1 MFVCA
6 YTRNGWNSD
15 RFQALERPKDVTE
28 WRTVP
33 NLAALLCSTNGWA
46 ISNTNYSFTQTLLQ
60 ALPMRFTQE
69 KKRHKCVKITH
80 RICYMSIPMSTGVAG
95 SNPDS
100 GSPPTSA
107 STSPISLTFSA
118 TLQRG
123 FTFVYLFPILPP
135 MGPAC
140 PTPTPTT
147 TVLVDVVSPSKYSC
161 LEVHLSRLLS
171 PSPVLR
177 PFLLDS
183 DPRWQ
188 ANLLDL
194 VVTLHGSARS
204 ALQIP

>member
-1 MFVCA
+1 MSQTAIRTWSIFMFVCA

-100 GSPPTSA
+100 GSPPA
-107 STSPISLTFSA
+107 
-118 TLQRG
+118 
-123 FTFVYLFPILPP
+123 
-135 MGPAC
+135 
-140 PTPTPTT
+140 
-147 TVLVDVVSPSKYSC
+147 SPSILHVLAYHDISHGP
-161 LEVHLSRLLS
+161 LFY
-171 PSPVLR
+171 PSSSQVL
-177 PFLLDS
+177 P
-183 DPRWQ
+183 
-188 ANLLDL
+188 
-194 VVTLHGSARS
+194 T
-204 ALQIP
+204 I